1 MQGFVIAVNSQQHD
15 QHDHDSRSN
24 CLVAAKETA
33 LKGSSHLLSLAVLVA
48 AVVDA
53 VVVVV
58 VVVVEVVKAGIVV
71 AAIAGEV
78 AAATQ
83 RWL

>member
-33 LKGSSHLLSLAVLVA
+33 LKGSSHLLSLGVLVA

-53 VVVVV
+53 VVVV